1 MYRLKN
7 HAPGRGRSER
17 SRVGDGFGGR
27 WFKGAALQGK
37 LNDAVDEIASF
48 MCRSRREIREKT
60 ADLERSGELP
70 GLIEKAA
77 AEAVDEPGD
86 DNDTQGETATYGT
99 ATPPMMLV
107 G

>member
-1 MYRLKN
+1 MTRYRKPARQN
-7 HAPGRGRSER
+7 T
-17 SRVGDGFGGR
+17 
-27 WFKGAALQGK
+27 GK
-37 LNDAVDEIASF
+37 KWSQLDLLDLANCIRLNDPVEEIASF
-48 MCRSRREIREKT
+48 MCRSRREIREKI

-70 GLIEKAA
+70 SLIEKAA
-77 AEAVDEPGD
+77 PEAVDEPED